1 MPGITRRE
9 LLQAGAA
16 GALPAK
22 RLFEIRRVAAN
33 RYVAIAEPAAIL
45 NCNSPI
51 FVESGG
57 IVVVDT
63 HSKPSAARALI
74 RQIREE
80 IGEHPIRHVVVTHF
94 HYDHSQG
101 TAAFAELNPAPEIHA
116 TEENARLLREQG
128 AARAARMV
136 ESARKRADNPELLDF
151 AREMDGYQPVIP
163 GETFRGR
170 DVVGGLQLFVPG
182 RGHTGSDL
190 CCWDPKTR
198 VLAVGDLVVGFV
210 PGMDDGFPLEWPAT
224 LDTLDK
230 TPFDVL
236 LSGHGPVQRGH
247 DRLRQQKAYIEE
259 LITRCREMK
268 NRRTTLE
275 EAQAKLTLDSL
286 ESYDNHGYGEFVLET
301 MARYRPLAP
310 GDVENAV
317 RTAVAGNVAAVWRA
331 LG

>member
-1 MPGITRRE
+1 MAGMTRRE

-16 GALPAK
+16 TALPAK
-22 RLFEIRRVAAN
+22 KLFEIQHVAAN
-33 RYVAIAEPAAIL
+33 CYVALAEPAAIL

-80 IGEHPIRHVVVTHF
+80 IGDQPIRHVIVTHF

-101 TAAFAELNPAPEIHA
+101 TAAFAELSPRPEVHS
-116 TEENARLLREQG
+116 TEDNARLLREQG
-128 AARAARMV
+128 AARAAKMV
-136 ESARKRADNPELLDF
+136 DSARKRTDSAELQAF
-151 AREMDGYQPVIP
+151 AREMDGYQPIIP
-163 GETFRGR
+163 DDTFKGR
-170 DVVGGLQLFVPG
+170 SVAGGLQLFVPG

-198 VLAVGDLVVGFV
+198 ILAVADLVVGFV

-224 LDTLDK
+224 LDTLDR
-230 TPFDVL
+230 TPFEML
-236 LSGHGPVQRGH
+236 LSGHGPVHHGH
-247 DRLRQQKAYIEE
+247 ERLRQQKAYIEE
-259 LITRCREMK
+259 IITRCREMK
-268 NRRTTLE
+268 NRRATLE

-286 ESYDNHGYGEFVLET
+286 LSYDNHGYGEFVHQT
-301 MARYRPLAP
+301 MARYRPLAS
-310 GDVENAV
+310 GDVAAAV

-331 LG
+331 LV